1 MPCLKIPM
9 LDLKSTQF
17 DGGLEFYWWSSNV
30 DLKSACCLR
39 IQCHW
44 IYSDTFIFP
53 LVPYRLYSNTD
64 AISLC
69 VLFLMWDLKSTQ
81 FGSKLEPYLHYVIWR
96 VSIVWLR
103 IQQIYIQSIQKPHI
117 FLGTEWIWRVASHL
131 GEQSYPVLGIWR
143 VAKHCWWQL
152 VGIWRV
158 VDVPKWIWRVAD
170 LPRWIWRVVNVKVL
184 PSFC

>member
-1 MPCLKIPM
+1 VPCLKIPM

-96 VSIVWLR
+96 V
-103 IQQIYIQSIQKPHI
+103 
-117 FLGTEWIWRVASHL
+117 ASHL

>member
-96 VSIVWLR
+96 VSVWLR

-117 FLGTEWIWRVASHL
+117 FLGTEW
-131 GEQSYPVLGIWR
+131 
-143 VAKHCWWQL
+143 
-152 VGIWRV
+152 IWRV